1 MITYHGL
8 GYWGL
13 LTVPAALALLR
24 LLPTG
29 SRAHKLLARLILGA
43 LALATA
49 IVALSY

>member
-13 LTVPAALALLR
+13 LTIPAALALLR
-24 LLPTG
+24 ILPTG
-29 SRAHKLLARLILGA
+29 SAIRRLVARAVLGA
-43 LALATA
+43 LALIAA

>member
-13 LTVPAALALLR
+13 LTIPAALTLLR

-29 SRAHKLLARLILGA
+29 SHAHRLLARAVLGA
-43 LALATA
+43 LALIAA
-49 IVALSY
+49 IIALSY

>member
-13 LTVPAALALLR
+13 LTIPAALALLR
-24 LLPTG
+24 LLPSG
-29 SRAHKLLARLILGA
+29 SRAHRLLFHATLGA
-43 LALATA
+43 LAGIVA

>member
-13 LTVPAALALLR
+13 LTIPAALALLR

-29 SRAHKLLARLILGA
+29 SRAHKLLARAVLGA
-43 LALATA
+43 LALIAV